1 MPVDPKTGEKLPYA
15 SKEEEYMAA
24 AESNMPSEE
33 MPPEAPPAEAPPA
46 EAPAAAQ
53 TYTLNPEIAAQA
65 AQNPEVAQQIEQLV
79 QQGILVPAEGA
90 MA

>member
-1 MPVDPKTGEKLPYA
+1 MPKGR
-15 SKEEEYMAA
+15 EEEYLEAA
-24 AESNMPSEE
+24 KNNMPPEASAE
-33 MPPEAPPAEAPPA
+33 MPPEMPPEEAPPAEAPPV

-79 QQGILVPAEGA
+79 QQGVLVPAEGA